1 MKVFQWFFTIIGLA
15 VVLGALG
22 IAVWELTDRGEPA
35 QAEPA
40 QAERAA
46 AAEPMVAS
54 EAVSA
59 AQRADKRLGEYLS
72 YGVIALAVILQ
83 LTAWSAAAVK
93 FHAVKRSGE
102 DAFTQLK
109 HLDAIEVYFDL
120 PLYFGLFGTVIS
132 FVLITLFP
140 DAGLM
145 FAYVS
150 TALGIIVS
158 VILRLLY
165 LTPYRQQLIAGKA
178 QGEVQ
183 L

>member
-1 MKVFQWFFTIIGLA
+1 MMKVFQWFFTIVGLA
-15 VVLGALG
+15 VVLAALG
-22 IAVWELTDRGEPA
+22 IAVWELTNRGEATPP
-35 QAEPA
+35 EPA
-40 QAERAA
+40 AA
-46 AAEPMVAS
+46 GEPMVAS
-54 EAVSA
+54 EVVSA
-59 AQRADKRLGEYLS
+59 ARQADERLGEYLS

-93 FHAVKRSGE
+93 FHSVKRSGE
-102 DAFTQLK
+102 DSFTQLK